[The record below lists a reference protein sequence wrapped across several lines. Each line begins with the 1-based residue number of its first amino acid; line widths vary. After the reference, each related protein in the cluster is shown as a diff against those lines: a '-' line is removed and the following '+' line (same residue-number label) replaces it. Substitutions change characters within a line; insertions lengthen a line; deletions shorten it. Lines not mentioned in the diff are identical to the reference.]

1 MTTFFTKREPCTKF
15 CGILISFHEVIKL
28 LKWDH
33 TRECMKY
40 FTSPLFFYM
49 FLLILLERTF
59 WCFDHFWR
67 TYRVKVTSSK
77 QVNINNMLIV
87 VSKQTFWEF
96 SLMPFCFMMKSI
108 IFSESCYFDLRPPL
122 VNSNVL
128 HSTLKLNDFS
138 FICYSFTL
146 MNTRLMPNR
155 MF

>member
-1 MTTFFTKREPCTKF
+1 MIYIGHILYLNCYYFWRGNEAKTSPQFLWHFFFFFNLMEEEFCTKF
-15 CGILISFHEVIKL
+15 YGVLISFHEVIKL
-28 LKWDH
+28 LKWH

-87 VSKQTFWEF
+87 VSKQTFWKF
-96 SLMPFCFMMKSI
+96 SLMPFWWKALFLAK
-108 IFSESCYFDLRPPL
+108 
-122 VNSNVL
+122 VV
-128 HSTLKLNDFS
+128 TL
-138 FICYSFTL
+138 T
-146 MNTRLMPNR
+146 
-155 MF
+155 

>member
-1 MTTFFTKREPCTKF
+1 MVAKLLKGNLRPKLSPCFYDNLFYKERALYKVLWHF
-15 CGILISFHEVIKL
+15 DQLSRSYKL
-28 LKWDH
+28 LKWH

-87 VSKQTFWEF
+87 VSKQTFWKF
-96 SLMPFCFMMKSI
+96 SLMPFWWKALFLAK
-108 IFSESCYFDLRPPL
+108 
-122 VNSNVL
+122 VV
-128 HSTLKLNDFS
+128 TL
-138 FICYSFTL
+138 T
-146 MNTRLMPNR
+146 
-155 MF
+155 